1 MLVILNNQPFSFR
14 AGTISQLTQIQ
25 LYFFVKNSKIINA
38 GTHKVPVFCFK
49 LNWIQ
54 LQDIIYTV
62 LDGIRGIYDK
72 QNFGLL

>member
-49 LNWIQ
+49 LI
-54 LQDIIYTV
+54 
-62 LDGIRGIYDK
+62 
-72 QNFGLL
+72 